1 VPTAGTG
8 PRLACCRDRDDPGV
22 TGRVEVRAYAE
33 LNDFLPPEQRG
44 TTFSRPCLAH
54 QTVKDLIEATG
65 IPHTEVDLILVNGES
80 VGFSHRPT
88 AGDRLAVYPVFEA
101 VDIAP
106 IARVR
111 PSPLRDP
118 RFVVD
123 VHLGPLARLLRLC
136 GFDVSWSNDL
146 DDDTIAEL
154 SEIQRRI
161 VLTQDRGL
169 LKRRRVTHGLFVR
182 PQAPLGQV
190 VEVLRRLD
198 LADRMAPFT
207 RCVRCGG
214 VLAEVP
220 KSDILDRLEPL
231 TRAHHDRFQRCGS
244 CGQIYWAGSHRD
256 KLTDLIDQICA
267 ELGPRS

>member
-1 VPTAGTG
+1 MSGH
-8 PRLACCRDRDDPGV
+8 
-22 TGRVEVRAYAE
+22 VEVRAYAE
-33 LNDFLPPEQRG
+33 LNDFLPPAQHS
-44 TTFSRPCLAH
+44 TTMSRPYLAH
-54 QTVKDLIEATG
+54 QTVKDVIEAAG

-88 AGDRLAVYPVFEA
+88 AGDRLAVYPVFETL
-101 VDIAP
+101 DITP
-106 IARVR
+106 IARLR
-111 PSPLRDP
+111 PRPLREP

-154 SEIQRRI
+154 SGIQRRI

-207 RCVRCGG
+207 RCLRCGG

-220 KSDILDRLEPL
+220 KSDVLDRLEPL
-231 TRAHHDRFQRCGS
+231 TRARHDRFHRCGS
-244 CGQIYWAGSHRD
+244 CGQIYWPGSHHDR
-256 KLTDLIDQICA
+256 LAGLIDQIRA
-267 ELGPRS
+267 DLRPHGRTPRC